1 MQALSFENEKFD
13 IKEPFKGLFTQG
25 MVCHETYKDE
35 NNNWISPDELITK
48 DGKKYLKNDL
58 SKIVKV
64 GPSESMSKSKRNTID
79 PENIINNYGA
89 DSVRLFILSDS
100 PPEKDVQWSEEG
112 IIASFKFIQKL
123 WFLHKKILEEIDKNH
138 IKDKDNGIDLTKF
151 TNKFI
156 KKITNN
162 LENFNYN
169 IIVANLHEMYSY
181 LNKEIIKGY
190 QRKTILDNYSK
201 ILITMMP
208 ILPHLSNE
216 CFESIRKDNA
226 EIKWPTFDENQIKE
240 DFSKI
245 VIQINGRKR
254 GLVNAT
260 LDLLEEDLIKL
271 INKDKHINKYLI
283 DKEIK
288 KKIYIKNKLMN
299 III

>member
-1 MQALSFENEKFD
+1 M
-13 IKEPFKGLFTQG
+13 G
-25 MVCHETYKDE
+25 
-35 NNNWISPDELITK
+35 
-48 DGKKYLKNDL
+48 KYLLPILLIGFWGCEEEQDTNDL
-58 SKIVKV
+58 SKIVNI

-123 WFLHKKILEEIDKNH
+123 WSLHEKVLEEIDKNH
-138 IKDKDNGIDLTKF
+138 AKGNGTDLTKF

-156 KKITNN
+156 KKISNN

-190 QRKTILDNYSK
+190 ERKTILDNYGK

-226 EIKWPTFDENQIKE
+226 EINWPTFDEDQIKE
-240 DFSKI
+240 DFSII

-254 GLVNAT
+254 GLVNAK
-260 LDLLEEDLIKL
+260 LDLLEEDLMKL
-271 INKDKHINKYLI
+271 VNDDKNINKYLNN
-283 DKEIK
+283 KEIK

>member
-1 MQALSFENEKFD
+1 
-13 IKEPFKGLFTQG
+13 

-64 GPSESMSKSKRNTID
+64 GPSESMSKSKKNTID

-123 WFLHKKILEEIDKNH
+123 WSLHEKVLEEIDKNH
-138 IKDKDNGIDLTKF
+138 AKDNGIDLIKF

-156 KKITNN
+156 KKISNN

-190 QRKTILDNYSK
+190 QRKTILENYGK

-216 CFESIRKDNA
+216 CFENIKKDND
-226 EIKWPTFDENQIKE
+226 EINWPIFDENKIKE

-254 GLVNAT
+254 GLVNAK
-260 LDLLEEDLIKL
+260 LDLLEEDLMKL
-271 INKDKHINKYLI
+271 VNDDRNINKYLI
-283 DKEIK
+283 NKKIK